1 MKGHDFP
8 GRFSA
13 KEFARYANLNL
24 FLSHNKN
31 EMEADMSN
39 IFQDIKDRVDL
50 RDLVRFYGLDCE
62 LS

>member
-24 FLSHNKN
+24 FLSHNKI

-39 IFQDIKDRVDL
+39 IFQDIKDKVDL
-50 RDLVRFYGLDCE
+50 RDLVRFYGLDFE

>member
-1 MKGHDFP
+1 MEGQDFLS
-8 GRFSA
+8 RFSA
-13 KEFARYANLNL
+13 KEFARYATLNL
-24 FLSHNKN
+24 FFHIYKI

>member
-24 FLSHNKN
+24 FFSHNEN
-31 EMEADMSN
+31 EMEADMLN
-39 IFQDIKDRVDL
+39 IFQDIKDRIDL
-50 RDLVRFYGLDCE
+50 RDLVLFLQPT
-62 LS
+62 